1 MGKIKLEMPLEEL
14 AGAIMRLPVKEREE
28 LWSLLA
34 TMEESAD
41 PEALGALRESVEDVR
56 KGRLHSFEEVFGKPL

>member
-14 AGAIMRLPVKEREE
+14 AGAIMKLPVKEREE

-34 TMEESAD
+34 TMEEKAD
-41 PEALGALRESVEDVR
+41 P
-56 KGRLHSFEEVFGKPL
+56 

>member
-1 MGKIKLEMPLEEL
+1 MPLEEL

-41 PEALGALRESVEDVR
+41 PEALAALRESEEDVR
-56 KGRLHSFEEVFGKPL
+56 KGRLHSFEEVFGKSL